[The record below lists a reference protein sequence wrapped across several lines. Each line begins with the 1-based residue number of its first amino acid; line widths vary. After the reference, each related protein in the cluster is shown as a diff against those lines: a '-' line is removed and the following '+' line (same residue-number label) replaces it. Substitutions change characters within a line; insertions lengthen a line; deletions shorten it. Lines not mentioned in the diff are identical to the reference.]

1 MGGSSSSANKSSTST
16 TTVNKNTSVGLNDEL
31 NGNFV
36 QGLENS
42 TVNITDGGAVN
53 KALESIAMNNKEAFS
68 FGSEALDINEAISKA
83 ALSTNE
89 SISRAALST
98 SENYLDSALN
108 FGSKSLGDILDFG
121 RDAITASEVATSSAL
136 DVAKNLSL
144 DSDAATARD
153 TNKNMMYSVV
163 AIAVA
168 LAFVTAKK

>member
-1 MGGSSSSANKSSTST
+1 MGGSSSSANQSSTET

-53 KALESIAMNNKEAFS
+53 KALESIVQNSKEAFS
-68 FGSEALDINEAISKA
+68 FGGEALSVNEAVTKA
-83 ALSTNE
+83 AMESTGD
-89 SISRAALST
+89 
-98 SENYLDSALN
+98 YLQSA
-108 FGSKSLGDILDFG
+108 LDFG
-121 RDAITASEVATSSAL
+121 RDAITASEVATGSAL

-153 TNKNMMYSVV
+153 TNKNMMYSTL

-168 LAFVTAKK
+168 LAFVAAKK